1 MPILSKTKKIN
12 ILAIAILLGC
22 SQALALDLNK
32 MLKNLKEKSQQNP
45 PATNGANPA
54 ATSNNNQTPANSS
67 QRSGSDNTY
76 QKQSDPSRESVK
88 KHKAIILA
96 KASGVPLDVKE
107 LVDGK
112 ERVSKADV
120 LTESLSKAVGTVH
133 PDLGVPL
140 YNLYYTYSEFQK
152 NITNPAYGLINKFD
166 KTEKENIYTMMGQP
180 DPQKNTWSVTVVAN
194 INTKL
199 SEENYRKIKEDSRI
213 IYAQSFGSTI
223 EQARSA
229 ALLNAVQQYHQI
241 NLAPNTPVIRN
252 MSNPNYGLTE
262 KIEVINEL
270 QNQNTKLF
278 ISKIKV
284 TLADVSKV
292 EKSKFDRIKGDM
304 EASRVKEPPNPVLN
318 SLLSATQ
325 EVGAAQAIIENALSI
340 KGANEMVKQDAYR
353 EKAGIRFGE
362 NDFQWQVGM
371 SEQRWAT
378 IEERLK
384 DNPKLDEQQKQEF
397 TRGQNAMIP
406 AYANLFKSGASIFT
420 SLSSGGNP
428 FQSLQALIQF
438 PRLMAANSEGMNSLM
453 TYNSNNG
460 IDNTPM
466 KDAKDAQGD

>member
-1 MPILSKTKKIN
+1 
-12 ILAIAILLGC
+12 
-22 SQALALDLNK
+22 
-32 MLKNLKEKSQQNP
+32 
-45 PATNGANPA
+45 
-54 ATSNNNQTPANSS
+54 
-67 QRSGSDNTY
+67 
-76 QKQSDPSRESVK
+76 
-88 KHKAIILA
+88 
-96 KASGVPLDVKE
+96 
-107 LVDGK
+107 
-112 ERVSKADV
+112 
-120 LTESLSKAVGTVH
+120 
-133 PDLGVPL
+133 
-140 YNLYYTYSEFQK
+140 
-152 NITNPAYGLINKFD
+152 
-166 KTEKENIYTMMGQP
+166 
-180 DPQKNTWSVTVVAN
+180 
-194 INTKL
+194 
-199 SEENYRKIKEDSRI
+199 
-213 IYAQSFGSTI
+213 
-223 EQARSA
+223 
-229 ALLNAVQQYHQI
+229 
-241 NLAPNTPVIRN
+241 
-252 MSNPNYGLTE
+252 
-262 KIEVINEL
+262 
-270 QNQNTKLF
+270 
-278 ISKIKV
+278 
-284 TLADVSKV
+284 
-292 EKSKFDRIKGDM
+292 M
-304 EASRVKEPPNPVLN
+304 EASKVNEPPNPVLN

-397 TRGQNAMIP
+397 TRGQKAMIP